1 MHDPKFRL
9 LALAL
14 AAAPVA
20 AVAVAPAQAQA
31 LAQAQPQ
38 AATSPGAFVDTL
50 ADQAFAVLRNKSIGK
65 PQVRAKFRQMLRES
79 FAVNEIG
86 DRLIRR
92 HRATITPA
100 QYAAY
105 KSAFPDYVIN
115 TYADR
120 LYDYADAD
128 LKVIRTLPRG
138 ANVDVMT
145 RIVKPGL
152 QPIDATWSVKKAPNG
167 RWQIANLTV
176 AGVNLSITQEADFNA
191 YIQRNGFDQL
201 VVFMRS
207 SGDKA

>member
-1 MHDPKFRL
+1 MHNPKIRL

-20 AVAVAPAQAQA
+20 ATSAAPAY
-31 LAQAQPQ
+31 AQAQP
-38 AATSPGAFVDTL
+38 AATPAAFIDTL
-50 ADQAFAVLRNKSIGK
+50 ADQAFAVLRNRSMTK

-105 KSAFPDYVIN
+105 KAAFPDYVIN

-138 ANVDVMT
+138 AGVDVMT

-176 AGVNLSITQEADFNA
+176 AGVNLAITQEADFAA

-201 VVFMRS
+201 VSFMRS
-207 SGDKA
+207 SSDKA

>member
-1 MHDPKFRL
+1 MQNSTIRL

-20 AVAVAPAQAQA
+20 AVATAPVQAQAQA
-31 LAQAQPQ
+31 AVA
-38 AATSPGAFVDTL
+38 PGAFVDTL
-50 ADQAFAVLRNKSIGK
+50 ADQAFAVLRNKTMAK

-105 KSAFPDYVIN
+105 KAAFPDYVVN

-138 ANVDVMT
+138 QNVDVMT
-145 RIVKPGL
+145 RISKPGL
-152 QPIDATWSVKKAPNG
+152 QPIDATWTVKKAPNG

-176 AGVNLSITQEADFNA
+176 AGVNLSITQEADFSA

-201 VVFMRS
+201 VSFMRS